1 MLTGLRMPRS
11 LLENEDTQEENE
23 DSSEDEQLDEEEE
36 VEQNVHVEVSSGS
49 VSNITGSAE
58 EIATRFTAKELKDL
72 CKNKGFP
79 TNGDKKTLA
88 NRLIEEKIT
97 IEN

>member
-1 MLTGLRMPRS
+1 MLAGLRMPRS

-23 DSSEDEQLDEEEE
+23 DSSEDEQLDEEE

-72 CKNKGFP
+72 SKNKGFP

-97 IEN
+97 I

>member
-1 MLTGLRMPRS
+1 MLAGLRMPRS

-23 DSSEDEQLDEEEE
+23 DCSEDEQLDEEE

-49 VSNITGSAE
+49 VSDITGSAE

>member
-1 MLTGLRMPRS
+1 MLAGLRMPRS

-23 DSSEDEQLDEEEE
+23 DSSEDEQLDEEE

>member
-1 MLTGLRMPRS
+1 MLAGLRMPRS
-11 LLENEDTQEENE
+11 LLENEDTQEEVE
-23 DSSEDEQLDEEEE
+23 DSSENEQLNEEE

-49 VSNITGSAE
+49 VSNITGSVE